1 MGRLLDRLSEKLL
14 QGNMPDFSGNIYCI
28 GRNYKDHATELG
40 NQVPTEPI
48 IFLKAPAALRAYDE
62 PGIAFPDETFHHEVE
77 LVLLI
82 GHHFPHLKNWPKV
95 CAVALG
101 IDVTRREAQAEL
113 KAKGL
118 PWTKAKS
125 FKGAA
130 ILTPFIS
137 ITDFPHPDRIEFSL
151 CVNGSLKQAGTH
163 SDMVFSV
170 TQLVKELSVYQDL
183 QDGDLIFTGTP
194 KGVGP
199 IRSGDLIK
207 LSFPQISVSF
217 DGVF

>member
-1 MGRLLDRLSEKLL
+1 MERLLDRLSEKLL
-14 QGNMPDFSGNIYCI
+14 QSMMPDFSGNIYCI
-28 GRNYKDHATELG
+28 GRNYQEHAAELG

-48 IFLKAPAALRAYDE
+48 VFLKSPAALRAHDE
-62 PGIAFPDETFHHEVE
+62 PGIAFPEETYSHEIE

-82 GHHFPHLKNWPKV
+82 GHHYPHLKNWPKV
-95 CAVALG
+95 CAVGLG
-101 IDVTRREAQAEL
+101 IDVTRREVQTAL

-118 PWTKAKS
+118 PWTKAKN
-125 FKGAA
+125 FKGSA

-137 ITDFPHPDRIEFSL
+137 LKDFPNPDRIEFNL
-151 CVNGSLKQAGTH
+151 QVNGTSKQIGRH
-163 SDMVFSV
+163 DEMIFSV
-170 TQLVKELSVYQDL
+170 EQLIKELSVYQDL

-194 KGVGP
+194 KGVGS
-199 IRSGDLIK
+199 IKSGDLIK